1 MECTS
6 PGTHPAAARTGLTSW
21 VTVTHQRSGQKST
34 AELGGLSRRPG
45 RKSPCAQLLETKPN
59 FQQLWAK
66 FNFPV
71 GSPCSAPGCS
81 FPRTPKPSSSCHPS
95 PLEDQT

>member
-6 PGTHPAAARTGLTSW
+6 QGTHPAAARAGLTSW
-21 VTVTHQRSGQKST
+21 VTVTHQRSSQKST

-45 RKSPCAQLLETKPN
+45 RKSPHAQLLETQPN

-71 GSPCSAPGCS
+71 GSPCSTPGCS

-95 PLEDQT
+95 PVEDQT